1 MTDRSEKQRNNKLRM
16 KMEDKTEKSIHQA
29 MENTWAKSQSM
40 KVKVLKPVM
49 MIHGTKNLQEMK
61 VHQKMLKDKLL
72 PQQRKQENLLLQN
85 LKIQKHQD

>member
-16 KMEDKTEKSIHQA
+16 KMEDKTEMSTHQA
-29 MENTWAKSQSM
+29 MENTWVRNQPM
-40 KVKVLKPVM
+40 KVKVKKPVM

-72 PQQRKQENLLLQN
+72 PQQRKQEKLLLQPP
-85 LKIQKHQD
+85 KIQKHQD